1 MWIQLKPVLRITS
14 SALSC
19 WPPFAVLDHNIWL
32 CLCHVPK
39 RVSPVQRGS
48 IFQFSDRT
56 RFTRASRRAL
66 QQQKRGQHQ
75 PSNEGPRNRSHV
87 NIRITYLEKLGPSAW
102 PSSPSPKHLPCIAA
116 QPPRLKAPTAHGE
129 GAQLLEG
136 AEHTKRQCGNAP
148 VCLPFG
154 RSHNSTN
161 TGTEICQVPGARWST
176 RGCRHPGASGQ
187 QARASAA
194 SARGAGRAGNSRAVA
209 RVFEVF
215 VALHLHKLPRRR
227 VAADQPAR
235 HGSQ

>member
-1 MWIQLKPVLRITS
+1 MPLSRAQARQSCTTWLHLPVLR
-14 SALSC
+14 
-19 WPPFAVLDHNIWL
+19 
-32 CLCHVPK
+32 
-39 RVSPVQRGS
+39 
-48 IFQFSDRT
+48 SDQVHACFET
-56 RFTRASRRAL
+56 RFAAAKTWPAPAF
-66 QQQKRGQHQ
+66 KRGGGA
-75 PSNEGPRNRSHV
+75 NEGPRNRSHV
-87 NIRITYLEKLGPSAW
+87 NIRITYLEELGPSAW